1 MSEPQPRPLPD
12 QSEYRPTRED
22 LEKNIE
28 DFVRDNRCGYHF
40 WLHPEVPYL
49 HLEDQRARS
58 VFLCSL
64 CNHEVWREPTEF
76 SDCHWFWC
84 GCLTASFP
92 PTSPVPITARQWER
106 LIRALRCAKE
116 FAV

>member
-40 WLHPEVPYL
+40 WLHPEVPYTV
-49 HLEDQRARS
+49 RFYAFARRS
-58 VFLCSL
+58 PEG
-64 CNHEVWREPTEF
+64 NIQ
-76 SDCHWFWC
+76 
-84 GCLTASFP
+84 P
-92 PTSPVPITARQWER
+92 PD
-106 LIRALRCAKE
+106 IRG
-116 FAV
+116 